1 MTKFKKNEKVRIR
14 TLTHHER
21 YGQQLYYNGTMM
33 QSEGLEGIV
42 IEVVWRDYG
51 YIYRVKTELDDRW
64 LWMEN
69 WLEKL
74 DDVQYIGY

>member
-14 TLTHHER
+14 TLTHSER
-21 YGQQLYYNGTMM
+21 YGQQLYYNGTMI
-33 QSEGLEGIV
+33 QSEGLEGTV
-42 IEVVWRDYG
+42 IKVVWRDYG